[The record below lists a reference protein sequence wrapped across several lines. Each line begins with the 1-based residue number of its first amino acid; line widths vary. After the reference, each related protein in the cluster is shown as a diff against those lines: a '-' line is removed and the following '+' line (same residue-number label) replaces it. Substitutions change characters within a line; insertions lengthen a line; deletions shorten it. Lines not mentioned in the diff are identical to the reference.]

1 MRDMTWDNFQD
12 GHTAL
17 HCACE
22 KNHSSVAKVL
32 LCAGAKVNAKGGLS
46 GWTALHLASQNN
58 HSSVAKVLI
67 QAEADINAVGTKVSG
82 FFLHY

>member
-1 MRDMTWDNFQD
+1 MTWDNFQD

-32 LCAGAKVNAKGGLS
+32 LCAGAKVNAKGGL
-46 GWTALHLASQNN
+46 
-58 HSSVAKVLI
+58 
-67 QAEADINAVGTKVSG
+67 VSTSIWRWCWCVCV
-82 FFLHY
+82 FVCVCVCCDTS